1 MGEFKIKTEKFDRL
15 LQLIADSD
23 NEELQNSF
31 LEYQEE
37 KNDNNENWLNHIKS
51 VCEEL
56 VGTRKGALP
65 INIVRVCAWE
75 DAADID
81 KLPLLEKAAE
91 LAGDSMFCMRVWSA
105 WGVGTMTENDFVDAA
120 DDDDFVNDI
129 AKAIWEGH

>member
-1 MGEFKIKTEKFDRL
+1 MKYEYKKVKGCDQKKFIENGHTMFEEDVLQRLKRLAYLEEQLQQANGSNTE
-15 LQLIADSD
+15 
-23 NEELQNSF
+23 NE
-31 LEYQEE
+31 
-37 KNDNNENWLNHIKS
+37 K
-51 VCEEL
+51 
-56 VGTRKGALP
+56 ALP
-65 INIVRVCAWE
+65 INIVRVCAWD

-120 DDDDFVNDI
+120 EDDDFVNDI